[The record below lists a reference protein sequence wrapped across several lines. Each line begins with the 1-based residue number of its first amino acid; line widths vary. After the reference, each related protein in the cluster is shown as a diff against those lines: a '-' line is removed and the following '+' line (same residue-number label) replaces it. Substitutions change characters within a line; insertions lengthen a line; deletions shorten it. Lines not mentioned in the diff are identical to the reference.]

1 MASIFLKLEG
11 NTVKN
16 RIWDFF
22 IVYSEFDYSMRE
34 IAKYSRISYT
44 AMKEIWKEFVRRK
57 LVMHTRNVG
66 KAKMYKL
73 NLKNP
78 QVKKFI
84 DYYWAVIESHVEKE
98 LDIKEENYEKNLK
111 YSPSVHSVAASAKN
125 V

>member
-1 MASIFLKLEG
+1 MESIFLKVEG

-16 RIWDFF
+16 RIWDFL

-98 LDIKEENYEKNLK
+98 LNIKEENYEKSLK
-111 YSPSVHSVAASAKN
+111 YSPSVHSLAASAKN
-125 V
+125 I

>member
-57 LVMHTRNVG
+57 LVTHTRNVG

-84 DYYWAVIESHVEKE
+84 DYYWAVIESHIEKE
-98 LDIKEENYEKNLK
+98 FNIKKENYEKSLK

-125 V
+125 I